1 MAFWSLA
8 YPLGPVMAIE
18 RAKWQRLSG
27 WALIIGP
34 VQFVV
39 ASLVEGDLIPGYGLI
54 THWISD
60 LGAPPNT
67 APHFAPGTSLW
78 WVFST
83 SLILMSLL
91 IFVGLVG
98 LKPVLWDRALG
109 KLTILIVAMV
119 ALGAIGVAVWNEVDA
134 LELHS
139 ISALIAFGSGWVAL
153 ILFGIYARRD
163 PRWGGGWSALSL
175 LGGLVSL
182 VALIFYIIPT
192 FVGRANVPSWMASV
206 YPGGSERLIVVPL
219 VLWLVAIGVR
229 LAGGMEE
236 PKSSSETT
244 VAAV

>member
-1 MAFWSLA
+1 
-8 YPLGPVMAIE
+8 MAIE
-18 RAKWQRLSG
+18 RSNWQRFSG

-34 VQFVV
+34 IQFVV
-39 ASLVEGDLIPGYGLI
+39 ATLVEGALIPGYGLI

-109 KLTILIVAMV
+109 KLTILIVAIV

-153 ILFGIYARRD
+153 VLFGVYAWRD
-163 PRWGGGWSALSL
+163 LRWGGGWSALSL
-175 LGGLVSL
+175 LGGLVSF

-192 FVGRANVPSWMASV
+192 FVGRANVPNWMASV

-229 LAGGMEE
+229 LAWGMEE
-236 PKSSSETT
+236 RRSSSETT